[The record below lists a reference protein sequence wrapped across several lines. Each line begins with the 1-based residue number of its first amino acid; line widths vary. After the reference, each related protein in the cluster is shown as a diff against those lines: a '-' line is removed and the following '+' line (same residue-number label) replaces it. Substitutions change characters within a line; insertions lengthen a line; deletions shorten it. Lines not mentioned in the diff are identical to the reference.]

1 MIQKTKLKKEFN
13 KQGLQITKDAVDML
27 DDHIAL
33 QVKIMAK
40 RTKEGNVKRLTANL
54 VYVAL
59 GNLNLR

>member
-13 KQGLQITKDAVDML
+13 KQGFQITKDAVDML
-27 DDHIAL
+27 DDHIAR

>member
-1 MIQKTKLKKEFN
+1 
-13 KQGLQITKDAVDML
+13 ML
-27 DDHIAL
+27 DDHIAR